1 MRGAVLGIIAGS
13 ALALGSTAANAALT
27 VGANG
32 ATNGTPTSIVTNAS
46 LLEFDTTNASA
57 GSYSSFFQFNSDIYN
72 QGVFSATASTVP
84 IAGTTVSL
92 LQLFTGGSVVGG
104 VYSGGTLVPGGSAS
118 GSSNSLTLSANL
130 TPGTNYTFVYSGNLV
145 NSGNISGNAAL
156 GMAAV
161 PEPATWGLMLLGFGG
176 MGMMLRRRRRP
187 TLAQIA

>member
-1 MRGAVLGIIAGS
+1 MRGAVLGILAGS

-27 VGANG
+27 VGTNG

-92 LQLFTGGSVVGG
+92 LQLFTGGSIVAG

-118 GSSNSLTLSANL
+118 GSSNSLTMSVNL
-130 TPGTNYTFVYSGNLV
+130 TPSTNYTFVYSGNLT
-145 NSGNISGNAAL
+145 NSGNISGNAAF
-156 GMAAV
+156 AAV

-176 MGMMLRRRRRP
+176 IGMAMRRRRRP
-187 TLAQIA
+187 ALAQVA

>member
-1 MRGAVLGIIAGS
+1 MRGAVLGILAGS

-27 VGANG
+27 VGTNG

-84 IAGTTVSL
+84 ITGTTVSL
-92 LQLFTGGSVVGG
+92 LQLFTGGSVVAG

>member
-1 MRGAVLGIIAGS
+1 MRKIML
-13 ALALGSTAANAALT
+13 ALAGATALTAASAANAAVT
-27 VGANG
+27 IGTNG
-32 ATNGTPTSIVTNAS
+32 ATNGTAASTITNPT

-57 GSYSSFFQFNSDIYN
+57 GSYSSFFQFNNDIYTA
-72 QGVFSATASTVP
+72 GVFSATASTVP

-176 MGMMLRRRRRP
+176 IGMAMRRRRRP
-187 TLAQIA
+187 ALAQVA

>member
-84 IAGTTVSL
+84 ITSGTDFHVREQNDTDPWRIPVDR
-92 LQLFTGGSVVGG
+92 
-104 VYSGGTLVPGGSAS
+104 A
-118 GSSNSLTLSANL
+118 
-130 TPGTNYTFVYSGNLV
+130 
-145 NSGNISGNAAL
+145 
-156 GMAAV
+156 
-161 PEPATWGLMLLGFGG
+161 
-176 MGMMLRRRRRP
+176 
-187 TLAQIA
+187 

>member
-57 GSYSSFFQFNSDIYN
+57 GSYSSFFQFNNDIYTA
-72 QGVFSATASTVP
+72 GVFSATASTVP

>member
-27 VGANG
+27 VGTNG

-57 GSYSSFFQFNSDIYN
+57 GSYSSFFQFNNDIYTA
-72 QGVFSATASTVP
+72 GVFSATASTVP